1 MANIILERIS
11 LENWEDAVALAVRED
26 QESYVASNLRS
37 IAESKVRP
45 QCNPMLIKADAD
57 AVGFFLWAR
66 DGDQQTYWIYRF
78 MIDQEFQGNGLG
90 RAALEQI
97 IPFLSA
103 IATCGTDTPVEHR
116 DGPIRTYWLRLRLTG
131 VQRAANSP
139 TSALKYPRSSVFRLC
154 RRDE

>member
-11 LENWEDAVALAVRED
+11 LENWEDAVALSVRED

-45 QCNPMLIKADAD
+45 QCNPMLIKADTD

-90 RAALEQI
+90 RAALEHI

-103 IATCGTDTPVEHR
+103 KPGARQIMLAVLKGNETAEKLYISMGFKHTGRLVGDEAVMALSIPTP
-116 DGPIRTYWLRLRLTG
+116 
-131 VQRAANSP
+131 
-139 TSALKYPRSSVFRLC
+139 
-154 RRDE
+154 